1 MKGTLYVVAT
11 PIGNLEDITLR
22 ALRTLGEVD
31 YIAVEDTRH
40 SIKLLNRYEISKPLI
55 SYFREKEKVRAQE
68 ILGKL
73 NAGFDVALITDAGTP
88 GISDPGDI
96 LIREAVLAGITVSPI
111 PGPSALSTALSVAGM
126 PTTGA
131 IFVGFISPKGTRRLK
146 ELGDLRGQERTLVFY
161 ESPHRLF
168 EFLEDLLEVM
178 GDRKI
183 ALCHEL
189 TKMHEEVIRGSVS
202 EVLELLSERKI
213 AGEYVVVV
221 AGATGGACTYEE
233 AVREVLR
240 LMEGGMSRKDAT
252 AEVAQASGL
261 SKKVLY
267 KESMN
272 NSADEAAAGMDDPAD
287 EAAESMNNPA
297 DEAPDTALDAA
308 ADAVDADADKV
319 AADADDE
326 ADDDKV
332 ADEVADEADD
342 DAATAADEVK

>member
-1 MKGTLYVVAT
+1 MKGTLYIVAT

-22 ALRTLGEVD
+22 ALRTLGEAD

-96 LIREAVLAGITVSPI
+96 LIREAVAAGITVSPI

-131 IFVGFISPKGTRRLK
+131 IFVGFISPKGVRRIK

-189 TKMHEEVIRGSVS
+189 TKMHEEVMRGSVS
-202 EVLELLSERKI
+202 EVLELLSKRKI

-221 AGATGGACTYEE
+221 QGATGGSCTYEE
-233 AVREVLR
+233 AVAEVLR
-240 LMEGGMSRKDAT
+240 LMAGGTSRKDAT

-267 KESMN
+267 KESMSN
-272 NSADEAAAGMDDPAD
+272 RPGEASDTAEDAADESVGNADERAGDADERAGSADEQVG
-287 EAAESMNNPA
+287 
-297 DEAPDTALDAA
+297 DAQ
-308 ADAVDADADKV
+308 
-319 AADADDE
+319 
-326 ADDDKV
+326 
-332 ADEVADEADD
+332 
-342 DAATAADEVK
+342 